1 MLVFLAVLL
10 KRRFAPAKAAT
21 APAPPSADASAGGAG
36 AVGAGAEGEEVELG
50 MTAGEG
56 EGVRGDG
63 EKGWGREESKET
75 SDGGESADR
84 RQQFSKVL
92 YSDFYMVNI
101 LGC

>member
-1 MLVFLAVLL
+1 
-10 KRRFAPAKAAT
+10 
-21 APAPPSADASAGGAG
+21 
-36 AVGAGAEGEEVELG
+36 